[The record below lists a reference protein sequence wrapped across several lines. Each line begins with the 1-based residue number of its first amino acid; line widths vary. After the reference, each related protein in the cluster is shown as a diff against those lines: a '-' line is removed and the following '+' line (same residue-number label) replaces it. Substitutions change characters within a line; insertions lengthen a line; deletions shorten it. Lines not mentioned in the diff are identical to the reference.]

1 MDDFAQILR
10 ALGVTYACDE
20 IAQISDRKKRKEI
33 TSAWYQ
39 KDTNVEYNMQRS
51 EAPLPTQSE

>member
-1 MDDFAQILR
+1 MRKFC

-39 KDTNVEYNMQRS
+39 KDTNMEYNMQRS